1 MLLQSTLK
9 NRHLPLQSKCYSA
22 QRTLRHSAQR
32 NAQMHRAVL
41 CNTSQERH
49 SKMSHKLAPLGAPPG
64 ILNTCSLGDRMLR
77 AMKTLMPSLDQE
89 LFRPWHS
96 SLMAQR
102 IQTEEGNRA

>member
-9 NRHLPLQSKCYSA
+9 NRHLPLQSNCYSA
-22 QRTLRHSAQR
+22 RKTLRNSAQR
-32 NAQMHRAVL
+32 NAQLPHAVPYSI
-41 CNTSQERH
+41 SQERH
-49 SKMSHKLAPLGAPPG
+49 SKISHKLAPLGDPPG
-64 ILNTCSLGDRMLR
+64 ILNICSLGERMLR
-77 AMKTLMPSLDQE
+77 VIKTLVPSLDQE